1 MVTRAH
7 EDAATE
13 MLAPSTSIEQV
24 YADYYQPIQRY
35 LERLVGHR
43 ETAEDLAH
51 ETFIKALRHWRQL
64 EQATS
69 VRGWLYR
76 IATNTAYD
84 HLRRGR
90 RIAMVPLLQDAAAQ
104 FTAHELRIDDAE
116 PIRAV
121 LKTIPDMYRIPLM
134 LHIWAGYPL
143 QDIADALGI
152 NVATIK
158 TRIHRARAQFR
169 RLYVA

>member
-1 MVTRAH
+1 MMEPHTLSREA
-7 EDAATE
+7 
-13 MLAPSTSIEQV
+13 IEQL
-24 YADYYQPIQRY
+24 YHEYHQPIQRY
-35 LERLVGHR
+35 LERLVSNH

-51 ETFIKALRHWRQL
+51 ETFIKALRHWEQL
-64 EQATS
+64 DQATS

-90 RIAMVPLLQDAAAQ
+90 RVAMVPLLHDAAAQ
-104 FTAHELRIDDAE
+104 IAAHEPQIDDAE
-116 PIRAV
+116 PVQAA
-121 LKTIPDMYRIPLM
+121 LKNIPDMYRIPLM

-143 QDIADALGI
+143 QDIADALSI
-152 NVATIK
+152 NVAAIK
-158 TRIHRARAQFR
+158 TRVHRARAQFR